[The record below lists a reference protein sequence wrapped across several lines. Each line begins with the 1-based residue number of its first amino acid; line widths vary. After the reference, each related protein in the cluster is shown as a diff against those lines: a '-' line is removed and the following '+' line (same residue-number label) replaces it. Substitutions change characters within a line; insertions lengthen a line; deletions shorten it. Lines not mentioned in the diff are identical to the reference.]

1 MKSYKVT
8 VTYQDAQPGEG
19 QESEKVYIVKAKDE
33 FDAEFKAMCKNRLE
47 FWANEPL
54 FAVVTELKACGLC
67 NEPGELNAN
76 GDCPDCV
83 WFMVE
88 EKVAKY
94 ADPMPL
100 VGGQVVI

>member
-8 VTYQDAQPGEG
+8 VTYNDAQPDGL
-19 QESEKVYIVKAKDE
+19 SDIEKIYIVKANDE

-54 FAVVTELKACGLC
+54 FAMTEELKACGLC
-67 NEPGELNAN
+67 NEPGDLNAN

-83 WFMVE
+83 WFMAE
-88 EKVAKY
+88 EKASKF

-100 VGGQVVI
+100 VGGQVAI